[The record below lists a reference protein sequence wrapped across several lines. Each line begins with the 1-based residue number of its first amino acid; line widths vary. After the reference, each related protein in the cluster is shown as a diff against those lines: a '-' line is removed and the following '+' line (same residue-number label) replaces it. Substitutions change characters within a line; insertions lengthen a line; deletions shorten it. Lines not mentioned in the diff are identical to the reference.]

1 MFKFN
6 NKEDKFY
13 DMLSESANTVHESAK
28 ILRSSLDCLDKKE
41 EQLKK
46 TAALEDAGDALVRTL
61 TKELDE
67 AFITPIDREDIYE
80 IVKEMDNILDCINSI
95 MHRFIMFDITTATSE
110 IIQASDFLLNITE
123 SLCDLMNEIRLNGCQ
138 SKNLLD
144 KIMYISSIECEAD
157 KLFRKAVALLFRYEK
172 DPITIMK
179 LKEIYQI
186 TENTIDNCEKV
197 ANIIEGV
204 VIKNA

>member
-13 DMLSESANTVHESAK
+13 HMLSESANTVHESAK

-46 TAALEDAGDALVRTL
+46 TTALEEAGDALVLTL

-67 AFITPIDREDIYE
+67 VFITPIDREDIYE

-95 MHRFIMFDITTATSE
+95 MHRFIMFDITNATSE

-123 SLCDLMNEIRLNGCQ
+123 SLCDLMNEIRLNGCK

-144 KIMYISSIECEAD
+144 KIRYISSIEYEAD
-157 KLFRKAVALLFRYEK
+157 KLFRNAVALLFRYEK

>member
-46 TAALEDAGDALVRTL
+46 TTALEDAGDALVLTL

-95 MHRFIMFDITTATSE
+95 MHRFIMFDITNATSE

-123 SLCDLMNEIRLNGCQ
+123 SLCDLMNEIRLNGCK

-144 KIMYISSIECEAD
+144 KIGIF
-157 KLFRKAVALLFRYEK
+157 L
-172 DPITIMK
+172 
-179 LKEIYQI
+179 Q
-186 TENTIDNCEKV
+186 
-197 ANIIEGV
+197 
-204 VIKNA
+204 

>member
-28 ILRSSLDCLDKKE
+28 IFRSSLDCLDKKE

-46 TAALEDAGDALVRTL
+46 TTALEDAGDALVLTL

-95 MHRFIMFDITTATSE
+95 MHRFIMFDITNATSE

-123 SLCDLMNEIRLNGCQ
+123 SLCDLMNEIRLNGCK

-144 KIMYISSIECEAD
+144 KIRYISSIEYEAD
-157 KLFRKAVALLFRYEK
+157 KLFRNAVALLFRYEK